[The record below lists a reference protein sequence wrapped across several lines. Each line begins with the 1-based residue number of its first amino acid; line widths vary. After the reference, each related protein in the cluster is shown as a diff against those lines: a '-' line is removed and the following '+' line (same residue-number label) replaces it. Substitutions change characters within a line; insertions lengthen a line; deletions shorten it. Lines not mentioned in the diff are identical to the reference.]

1 VLFEEFLVNYE
12 VSEKVLNT
20 RKGTGTAGHCL
31 GYEKHLK
38 SETGLTKLEAP
49 SVFKATAM
57 AL

>member
-1 VLFEEFLVNYE
+1 VLFKEFLVNHE

-20 RKGTGTAGHCL
+20 RKGTGTAGHSL

-38 SETGLTKLEAP
+38 SETGLVKPKAP
-49 SVFKATAM
+49 PVFKATAM